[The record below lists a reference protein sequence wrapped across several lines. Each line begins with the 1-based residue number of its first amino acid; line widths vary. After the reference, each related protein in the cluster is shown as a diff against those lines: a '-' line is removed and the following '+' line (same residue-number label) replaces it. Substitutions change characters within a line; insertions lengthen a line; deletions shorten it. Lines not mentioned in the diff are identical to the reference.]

1 MYIDLVEIQFYPLER
16 EREEEKGRRKMGRK
30 ILCVLVT
37 SSYLT
42 LCDPI
47 DLSPPG
53 SSVHGISQARINT
66 AVGCHFLL
74 QERFY
79 LPPNLY
85 IEALTPAAWNLTVFR
100 DRAFKEMIKII

>member
-1 MYIDLVEIQFYPLER
+1 MYIDLVEIQFYLLER

-53 SSVHGISQARINT
+53 SSVHGISQARILE
-66 AVGCHFLL
+66 CHFLL